1 MGKRLYTE
9 ADVRK
14 LPRDAELQLG
24 PGDIATPA
32 ALDLAFQ
39 RGIRVRRSDEAA
51 APRASGG
58 PWGELLANDGTYVVE
73 VRAGR
78 AQVFRLT
85 ENGPVPLS

>member
-32 ALDLAFQ
+32 ALDLAFP
-39 RGIRVRRSDEAA
+39 SA
-51 APRASGG
+51 
-58 PWGELLANDGTYVVE
+58 
-73 VRAGR
+73 
-78 AQVFRLT
+78 
-85 ENGPVPLS
+85 